1 MKTTSTIPLRGDLTV
16 RTRDAATG
24 RVIRSYEIRNTV
36 TYIGM
41 GVMVNLITQRA
52 IDLTPPDQF
61 KIASI
66 KVGIGTTPPVRGDS
80 ALVDPAPFVIP
91 VNDINK
97 QPNVSGPY
105 ELRVSVTLGSGD
117 ANGKLLAEAG
127 LFTAGGQMFAR
138 QVHPA
143 IQKEAAIAVDYDW
156 RISFT
161 A

>member
-1 MKTTSTIPLRGDLTV
+1 MKTSSTIPMRGDLTV

-24 RVIRSYEIRNTV
+24 RVLRTYEIRNTV

-41 GVMVNLITQRA
+41 GVMVNLISQRA
-52 IDLTPPDQF
+52 IDTAPAQF
-61 KIASI
+61 KIATL
-66 KVGIGTTPPVRGDS
+66 KVGTGTTPPVRGDS
-80 ALVDPAPFVIP
+80 ALVDASPFVIP
-91 VNDINK
+91 VDDVNK
-97 QPNVSGPY
+97 TPNTIGPH

-127 LFTAGGQMFAR
+127 LFTAGGQLFAR

-143 IQKEAAIAVDYDW
+143 IQKEAAIAIDYDW
-156 RISFT
+156 RIAFT

>member
-1 MKTTSTIPLRGDLTV
+1 MKTSSTIPMRGDLTV

-24 RVIRSYEIRNTV
+24 RVLRTYEIRNTV

-41 GVMVNLITQRA
+41 GVLVGLITQRS
-52 IDLTPPDQF
+52 IDTVPALL
-61 KIASI
+61 KIASL
-66 KVGIGTTPPVRGDS
+66 KVGTGTTPPVRGDS
-80 ALVDPAPFVIP
+80 ALVDVAPFSIP
-91 VNDINK
+91 VDDVNK
-97 QPNVSGPY
+97 TPNVSGPY
-105 ELRVSVTLGSGD
+105 ELRIGVTLGSGD

-143 IQKEAAIAVDYDW
+143 IQKEAAIAIDYDW
-156 RISFT
+156 RIAFT

>member
-1 MKTTSTIPLRGDLTV
+1 MKTSSTIPMRGDLTV

-24 RVIRSYEIRNTV
+24 RVLRTYEIRNTV

-41 GVMVNLITQRA
+41 GVLVNLITQRA
-52 IDLTPPDQF
+52 IDPAPAQF
-61 KIASI
+61 KIASL
-66 KVGIGTTPPVRGDS
+66 KAGIGTTPPVRGDS
-80 ALVDPAPFVIP
+80 ALVDPSPFVIP
-91 VNDINK
+91 VDDVNK
-97 QPNVSGPY
+97 TPNTAGPY

-143 IQKEAAIAVDYDW
+143 IQKEAAIAIDYDW
-156 RISFT
+156 RIAFT